1 MIKASITL
9 AIVTIVISFLMSTL
23 SMFPLTSEAS
33 ENKVASTEEAID
45 QVGEQFSLCYKDII
59 SDLASFQK
67 DPSLERAEERKVE
80 FTSYARNLMK
90 QYDDFTNELRD
101 KLDTMTIQP

>member
-9 AIVTIVISFLMSTL
+9 AIMTTVISFLMSVL
-23 SMFPLTSEAS
+23 STFPLTDEAS
-33 ENKVASTEEAID
+33 ENNAAADEGID

-59 SDLASFQK
+59 NDIASFQK
-67 DPSLERAEERKVE
+67 DHSLERAEDRKVE
-80 FTSYARNLMK
+80 FTGYARNLME
-90 QYDDFTNELRD
+90 QYEEFSDGLRD